1 MSGAGVSGLTSLA
14 GGGVGS
20 GAGADAGGGGGG
32 GGASSFFLQPA
43 KVKAQANT
51 VIIDNDKNSF
61 FILASRYTKVSQYVL
76 RICGFYVQ
84 VARDSVDGEYSSILG
99 SLDHLVRPVQ
109 HRLRNVQT
117 DLLSGFQVNRELE
130 FQRLL
135 YW

>member
-14 GGGVGS
+14 GGGVGVGVGS
-20 GAGADAGGGGGG
+20 GAGAEAGGGG

-61 FILASRYTKVSQYVL
+61 FILASRYTKVSQYLL

-84 VARDSVDGEYSSILG
+84 GPSHS
-99 SLDHLVRPVQ
+99 
-109 HRLRNVQT
+109 RL
-117 DLLSGFQVNRELE
+117 
-130 FQRLL
+130 
-135 YW
+135 Y